1 MIKKFVNDR
10 FLKYDT
16 LFKLI
21 EDRASIFGD
30 KPLYQYFAKDKSIV
44 TVSYSEFFADVEALA
59 AYFILKGYTGK
70 HVAVVSESRPEWV
83 VVYVA
88 SIAAGAVVV
97 PIDRDLAPERMTD
110 FISLSECESV
120 FCSQTYALKLA
131 VLSERMMCVKHLICF
146 DITDAQPDY
155 IEPYSDLIAFGKKE
169 LAQNGE
175 TVRTIDNDPDN
186 LAAIIFTSGTTG
198 TSKGVMISQSNI
210 LASLIGGTS
219 MTPYNEND
227 VFFSVLPAHHTYE
240 TCCGILGPILCG
252 ATVVFNNSLKY
263 FAKNIQIVKPTGMI
277 VVPLFLDTMYR
288 RVQAEVRNNKLEK
301 VFKLG
306 VAASNA
312 MRHIGIDT
320 RSIMFGKVRAGF
332 GGRLK
337 YIVCGGAALEP
348 SLIKRFDE
356 LGITVAQGYGITEC
370 APLVSVNP
378 PDDMKFG
385 SVGKCMKGC
394 TVKILVENDDGSER
408 VAAGEEIGEICVLG
422 PQVMI
427 GYYKDPEATKAVFTD
442 DGYFRTGDYGYID
455 KDGFIY
461 ITGRKKNIIILP
473 NGKNIYPEEIEEYLY
488 KSDLVRECV
497 VCSRVTDSGDEVL
510 TAIIYPDYDA
520 LQGLDQAR
528 IAEKLKAEVAAIN
541 RQHPAYKQIRNI
553 EIRRTEF
560 EKTTTKKIIR
570 NKVI

>member
-1 MIKKFVNDR
+1 MNKKYIKDR

-16 LFKLI
+16 LYRLI

-30 KPLYQYFAKDKSIV
+30 KPLYQYFAKDKSIIS
-44 TVSYSEFFADVEALA
+44 VSYKEFFNDVKALA
-59 AYFILKGYTGK
+59 TYFILRGYNGK
-70 HVAVVSESRPEWV
+70 HIAVVSESRPEWV
-83 VVYVA
+83 VVYCA
-88 SIAAGAVVV
+88 TIAAGAVIV
-97 PIDRDLAPERMTD
+97 PIDRDLATERMTD
-110 FISLSECESV
+110 FISLAECEAV
-120 FCSQTYALKLA
+120 FCSETYADKLA
-131 VLSERMMCVKHLICF
+131 SLAERMTCVKHLICF
-146 DITDAQPDY
+146 DKYDAEPDCLECY
-155 IEPYSDLIAFGKKE
+155 YDLIHTGKDT
-169 LAQNGE
+169 LQRGNTAID
-175 TVRTIDNDPDN
+175 TIDNDPKN

-219 MTPYNEND
+219 MTPYDESD

-263 FAKNIQIVKPTGMI
+263 FAKNIQTVRPTGMI

-288 RVQAEVRNNKLEK
+288 RVQSEIRNTKREK
-301 VFKLG
+301 AFKFG
-306 VAASNA
+306 VAASKA

-320 RSIMFGKVRAGF
+320 RSVLFAKIRAGF

-348 SLIKRFDE
+348 SLITHFDE
-356 LGITVAQGYGITEC
+356 VGITVAQGYGITEC

-378 PDDMKFG
+378 PDNMKCG
-385 SVGKCMKGC
+385 SVGICMDGC
-394 TVKILVENDDGSER
+394 AVKILVDDKDGTER
-408 VAAGEEIGEICVLG
+408 RAVGEEIGEICVLG

-427 GYYKDPEATKAVFTD
+427 GYYKDPDATAAVFTD
-442 DGYFRTGDYGYID
+442 DGYFRTGDYGYVD

-488 KSDLVRECV
+488 KSSLIRECV
-497 VCSRVTDSGDEVL
+497 VCSRVTEGGDEVL
-510 TAIIYPDYDA
+510 TALIYPDYDL
-520 LQGLDQAR
+520 LQGLDQAQ

-553 EIRRTEF
+553 EIRHTEF

-570 NKVI
+570 NKI

>member
-1 MIKKFVNDR
+1 MIKKYVKGR

-30 KPLYQYFAKDKSIV
+30 KPLYQYFAKDKTLGS
-44 TVSYSEFFADVEALA
+44 VSYIEFYNDVEALA
-59 AYFILKGYTGK
+59 AYFISQGYMNK

-83 VVYVA
+83 VVYCA
-88 SIAAGAVVV
+88 AIAAGAVVV
-97 PIDRDLAPERMTD
+97 PIDRDMPAERMTD
-110 FISLSECESV
+110 FISLAECEAV
-120 FCSQTYALKLA
+120 FCSQTYLQKLVA
-131 VLSERMMCVKHLICF
+131 LSENMMCVKHLICF
-146 DITDAQPDY
+146 DKTNECSAY
-155 IEPYSDLIAFGKKE
+155 LGLYCELLNLGKAA
-169 LAQNGE
+169 LARNDKI
-175 TVRTIDNDPDN
+175 VRTIDNDPDN

-288 RVQAEVRNNKLEK
+288 RVQTEVRNNKLEK
-301 VFKLG
+301 VFKFG
-306 VAASNA
+306 VATSNA

-320 RSIMFGKVRAGF
+320 RSIFFGKVRAGF

-337 YIVCGGAALEP
+337 YIVCGGAALDP
-348 SLIKRFDE
+348 SLIKKFDE

-378 PDDMKFG
+378 PNDMKCG
-385 SVGKCMKGC
+385 SVGKCMDGC
-394 TVKILVENDDGSER
+394 TVKILVEND
-408 VAAGEEIGEICVLG
+408 AGNEHIATGDEIGEICVLG
-422 PQVMI
+422 PQVMM
-427 GYYKDPEATKAVFTD
+427 GYYKDPEATKNAFTD

-455 KDGFIY
+455 KEGFIY

-488 KSDLVRECV
+488 KSKLIRECV
-497 VCSRVTDSGDEVL
+497 VCSRVADSGDEVL
-510 TAIIYPDYDA
+510 TAVIYPDYDI
-520 LQGLDQAR
+520 LQGLDQTQ
-528 IAEKLKAEVAAIN
+528 IADKIKSEVASIN

-553 EIRRTEF
+553 EIKRTEF